1 MEDTARTPLLPPSG
15 TGPHISSSSEASSH
29 DAGCSKFLPQEGQ
42 ERDANQA
49 APRDQKKTEDT
60 RGSQGSTSG
69 TRETPPGSDRTD
81 LGDHSG
87 QIPAAADKTQ
97 GAVTNRKF
105 FPSPRF
111 PFFLRKTPAEMAAA
125 GGETPPGSDRTDLG
139 DHSGQIPAAADNTQ
153 GAVTNSKFFP
163 FPRFPFF
170 LRKTP
175 AEMAAAGG
183 ETPLHRDCAALIKR
197 LQDLERL
204 SGSSSVIADPTA
216 RLIEAT
222 RSLALTDGADSKEI
236 RKSQFEMILASMS
249 LTMVA
254 SREKIAEEIAT
265 TAKNLASEAGALL
278 PKTGGLEQQTGRSND
293 FLLCLTITG
302 SLALLPYLPT
312 QIPESLRPYIGAGF
326 ALVFYAASVG
336 AILSFRATGR
346 SHLKVADFLSTAS
359 FAGFSL
365 LVIAFICS
373 ALSSG
378 NVLLLIICALLLLA
392 GQVYAWRW

>member
-60 RGSQGSTSG
+60 RGSQGSSSG

-97 GAVTNRKF
+97 GAVTNR
-105 FPSPRF
+105 
-111 PFFLRKTPAEMAAA
+111 
-125 GGETPPGSDRTDLG
+125 
-139 DHSGQIPAAADNTQ
+139 
-153 GAVTNSKFFP
+153 KFFP

-222 RSLALTDGADSKEI
+222 RSLALTDGVDSKESK
-236 RKSQFEMILASMS
+236 KSHFEMILASMS

-254 SREKIAEEIAT
+254 SREKIDEEIAT
-265 TAKNLASEAGALL
+265 TAKNLASEAAALL
-278 PKTGGLEQQTGRSND
+278 PKTGAFEQQTGRSKD
-293 FLLCLTITG
+293 FLLCLTISG

-336 AILSFRATGR
+336 AILSFRATRR
-346 SHLKVADFLSTAS
+346 SHLKFADLLSTVS

-378 NVLLLIICALLLLA
+378 NVLLLVICALLLFA
-392 GQVYAWRW
+392 GQLYAWRW